1 MLPLFGVSRI
11 TRYGCTVLMSPI
23 TAYLYEIKQTVNIEG
38 EMVALVG
45 RKNMTM
51 KRSSAGNT
59 LTADD
64 LIDAMLVGTKV
75 DQG

>member
-1 MLPLFGVSRI
+1 
-11 TRYGCTVLMSPI
+11 MSPI

-64 LIDAMLVGTKV
+64 LIDAILVGTKV